1 MNSRVT
7 YCCKRFQT
15 LSKRGLTT
23 GKHFENGKSLSLLN
37 AALNMECRQNWLHN
51 YSSSASSS
59 ENVDYSRDKT
69 THFGYQTVSEKEK
82 HENGKYNRLRVSVCL
97 KNFISTT
104 LIPDADILYIFQ
116 F

>member
-15 LSKRGLTT
+15 LAKRGLMT
-23 GKHFENGKSLSLLN
+23 GKHFENEKSLSLLN
-37 AALNMECRQNWLHN
+37 AVLNKECRKNWIKN
-51 YSSSASSS
+51 YSSSTSST

-97 KNFISTT
+97 KNFICPP
-104 LIPDADILYIFQ
+104 L
-116 F
+116 

>member
-15 LSKRGLTT
+15 LAERGLTT
-23 GKHFENGKSLSLLN
+23 GKRFENEKSLSLLN
-37 AALNMECRQNWLHN
+37 AVLNKECRQTWIKN
-51 YSSSASSS
+51 YSSSTSSS

-82 HENGKYNRLRVSVCL
+82 HENGKYQRLHFFVCQ
-97 KNFISTT
+97 KHIIFPSN
-104 LIPDADILYIFQ
+104 LIPDTDIS
-116 F
+116 